1 MPRQADAQPRDA
13 PPREPAPP
21 RDARSQA
28 MKRAQGE
35 ERPDTGPPGV
45 WKDRVHTPSRYTV
58 SRAGYVSRGNPPPQ
72 PASAVLHPGGERL
85 AFEFENDGQRHVAH
99 ARGTASSDVRRT
111 PHY

>member
-1 MPRQADAQPRDA
+1 
-13 PPREPAPP
+13 
-21 RDARSQA
+21 

-45 WKDRVHTPSRYTV
+45 WQDRVHTPSRYTV

-72 PASAVLHPGGERL
+72 PASVVRHPGGERL
-85 AFEFENDGQRHVAH
+85 AFDQDNGQRPVEDNGQRPVEDNDQRPGED
-99 ARGTASSDVRRT
+99 ARGTAGSDVRRT